1 MIKILGRLPEDIKI
15 AENLFHRNVINTPYY
30 IRQAIHTLKMKDSAD
45 ASNFIGQ
52 HVFLRE
58 RLLAIDVY
66 ADDEAVFCLLL
77 GLPAT
82 PVWQQFKSGLI
93 HRISWDHDAFV
104 STIISTSSSTQSNP
118 LAPHTFE
125 SCAAR
130 IIAEAS
136 RLVNMQTI
144 ASSSRPESE
153 EGQAPWQCKK
163 KKKLT
168 DTAAVSAAT
177 SVPATIP
184 AFATPANP
192 AAPITLISYASTEST
207 FSPLIP
213 SPPNTAAHRFT
224 IIRDREFF
232 WSYST
237 TDPVTVRTA
246 NGSHLAIPGR
256 GDCVAWL
263 DINVNRHRIRL
274 ANCLH
279 APDTMVNILS
289 VGRMITKGWGCN
301 FRCNP
306 PRCELVYRGTPV
318 GDIPMSGGLFSI
330 DLTFIRPG
338 P

>member
-1 MIKILGRLPEDIKI
+1 MIKIPGRLPEDIKI

-82 PVWQQFKSGLI
+82 PVWQQFKPELI
-93 HRISWDHDAFV
+93 QRISWDHDAFL
-104 STIISTSSSTQSNP
+104 SNIISTSSSTQSNP

-153 EGQAPWQCKK
+153 YAHIQR
-163 KKKLT
+163 
-168 DTAAVSAAT
+168 AARAGSNT
-177 SVPATIP
+177 
-184 AFATPANP
+184 N
-192 AAPITLISYASTEST
+192 PITQL
-207 FSPLIP
+207 PKHKHNPGGVLC
-213 SPPNTAAHRFT
+213 
-224 IIRDREFF
+224 
-232 WSYST
+232 T
-237 TDPVTVRTA
+237 TP
-246 NGSHLAIPGR
+246 GCGR
-256 GDCVAWL
+256 GDHDHDHCYAKGKVK
-263 DINVNRHRIRL
+263 
-274 ANCLH
+274 LH
-279 APDTMVNILS
+279 GSAKRRRS
-289 VGRMITKGWGCN
+289 
-301 FRCNP
+301 
-306 PRCELVYRGTPV
+306 
-318 GDIPMSGGLFSI
+318 
-330 DLTFIRPG
+330 
-338 P
+338 